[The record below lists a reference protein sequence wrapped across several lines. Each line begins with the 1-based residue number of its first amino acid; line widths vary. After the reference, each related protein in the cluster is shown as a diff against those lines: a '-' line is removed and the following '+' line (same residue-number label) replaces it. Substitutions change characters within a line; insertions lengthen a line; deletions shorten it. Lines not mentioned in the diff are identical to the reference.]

1 MADIISNDAV
11 REIITIASQQGILSQ
26 KDVDNTIAHSNETG
40 KPMSSILFERNLMDE
55 QSLASFIASSY
66 GLQLTE
72 IDPEGINEE
81 ELAFTKNSIANSD
94 ALRYETAF
102 QKSRFLARIQR
113 YGLDGNYTKK
123 QKEMLNDMTVAD
135 VKSIANKYLKMDDH
149 IVVVVGNK
157 YALKDKLQKFGK
169 VTELK
174 IK

>member
-1 MADIISNDAV
+1 MNFPLGGAFSSRLNLNLREDKGYTYGIRSGFDGNDTDGMFSISTSV
-11 REIITIASQQGILSQ
+11 RSEATDSA
-26 KDVDNTIAHSNETG
+26 
-40 KPMSSILFERNLMDE
+40 
-55 QSLASFIASSY
+55 
-66 GLQLTE
+66 LTE
-72 IDPEGINEE
+72 IYKEFENYITEGINEE

-94 ALRYETAF
+94 ALKYETAF